1 MGYGTDAAVE
11 RRMSAPGIT
20 LVGALHLGE
29 TILLPR
35 LRLDIAAGQWT
46 VLLGPSGVG
55 KTTLARLVAGL
66 PTGAQLEGDISANDG
81 APLAKRVGVMA
92 QDDQLLEWASALNNV
107 SIGSQLRGVRADRDR
122 ARKLLDV
129 VGLLALANRKPALL
143 STGQRQRVALA
154 RTLYEDR
161 PVIVLDEPFSSLDPV
176 TRNAMQDLAADLLT
190 GRTVLMITHDPQE
203 AMRLA
208 NAAWLIGG
216 PDGACCLETPKGLP
230 PRAADSPE
238 TFAAQS
244 TLMRRLIRAAALDGQ
259 IAA

>member
-1 MGYGTDAAVE
+1 MGFGTDAAVK

-35 LRLDIAAGQWT
+35 FHLTITAGWWT

-66 PTGAQLEGDISANDG
+66 PTGARLVGDLSADDG
-81 APLAKRVGVMA
+81 APLAGRVGVMA
-92 QDDQLLEWASALNNV
+92 QDDQLLEWANALTNV
-107 SIGSQLRGVRADRDR
+107 SIGSQLRGVRPDRTR

-129 VGLLALANRKPALL
+129 VGLLPLANRKPAHL

-161 PVIVLDEPFSSLDPV
+161 PVVVLDEPFSALDPV
-176 TRNAMQDLAADLLT
+176 TRHAMQDLAASLLV

-208 NAAWLIGG
+208 DAAWLIGG
-216 PDGACCLETPKGLP
+216 PDGADRLDTPHGPP

-244 TLMRRLIRAAALDGQ
+244 ALMRRLSQAAVLN
-259 IAA
+259 AA